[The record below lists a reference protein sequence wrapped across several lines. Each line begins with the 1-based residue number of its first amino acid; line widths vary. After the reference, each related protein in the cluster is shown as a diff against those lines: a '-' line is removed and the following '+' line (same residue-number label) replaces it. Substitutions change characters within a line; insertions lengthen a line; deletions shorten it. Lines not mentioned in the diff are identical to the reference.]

1 MNWIADTL
9 GIMTQSV
16 TLPGWVVVVGAAVVA
31 LLAFVLLARAEPTE
45 RPLTLFVLIGML
57 LGGMAVGTSILKEVQ
72 ANNTVSEARALEV
85 RAAALDAAA
94 AEAGLGCLNADA
106 ALQAA
111 CEVMLFERPENIA
124 AARALLRARFALVED
139 AFEFV
144 RRRRSPILLDRIAVW
159 RRPLERDPYGI
170 VAAMLLDMRSCSVS
184 SCPQV
189 AFLGDVQQVNAN
201 LAGDRYAA
209 LVAKYTPMWERAAR
223 NRGSLVT
230 PTRTG
235 PFGFPLVD
243 QKGQSSGAAPGEA
256 AGAGEPPQTMNL
268 PVEPRETAPA
278 LPPPATAAPL
288 PPPRPPVSAAPTAP
302 ARPRPQPQA
311 ARPAPP
317 AAAEPE
323 PAPPAAQ

>member
-85 RAAALDAAA
+85 RAAALDAAT
-94 AEAGLGCLNADA
+94 AEAGLGCINADET
-106 ALQAA
+106 LQAS

-144 RRRRSPILLDRIAVW
+144 RRRKSPILLDRIAVW

-189 AFLGDVQQVNAN
+189 AFLGDVTQVTAN
-201 LAGDRYAA
+201 LSGGRYAA
-209 LVAKYTPMWERAAR
+209 LVAKYTPMWERTAR
-223 NRGSLVT
+223 NRGTVT
-230 PTRTG
+230 TPARTG

-243 QKGQSSGAAPGEA
+243 QKTQGGAAPAEA
-256 AGAGEPPQTMNL
+256 APAGEPPPTVNL
-268 PVEPRETAPA
+268 PVEPREPAPA

-288 PPPRPPVSAAPTAP
+288 PPPRPPVSAAPTTP
-302 ARPRPQPQA
+302 ARPRAQPPA
-311 ARPAPP
+311 ARPAQP

-323 PAPPAAQ
+323 AAPPAAQ